1 MVDNLVA
8 NEEFLERPTR
18 DPAGPS
24 AGDGVDPGTW
34 SESTWSACEDGRA
47 DSDMR
52 EEGPAQDPPPA
63 GDRASE
69 NWSGLDA
76 LVTAAALATAA
87 PAVAGATGSGQAGAP
102 KAALVGPS
110 EAMAG
115 SPFVSGNGGGSAT
128 PNPPE
133 GSTGAGGPHGDVG
146 AAASRAAKPPVQL
159 CFGMDKV
166 GRTSTVKAFMG
177 KANQRQSASV
187 GNPIVLG
194 VFPCKK
200 DHHTALESIC
210 AVWQADI
217 EELRAN
223 GIQVRGETRA
233 VLVILTGD
241 YNWMTAFVGHSGP
254 GAGMPCLWCTA
265 LARPTLTNAAT
276 VQEFGSL

>member
-1 MVDNLVA
+1 
-8 NEEFLERPTR
+8 LERPTR

-34 SESTWSACEDGRA
+34 SESTWSACEDGPA

-115 SPFVSGNGGGSAT
+115 SPFVSGDGGGSAT

-166 GRTSTVKAFMG
+166 GRTSTVKAFLE
-177 KANQRQSASV
+177 KNQSTAVRKRRQPHRAGCLSLQKGPPHST
-187 GNPIVLG
+187 G
-194 VFPCKK
+194 VNLCCVAGG
-200 DHHTALESIC
+200 H
-210 AVWQADI
+210 
-217 EELRAN
+217 
-223 GIQVRGETRA
+223 RGAQGQWHLSTW
-233 VLVILTGD
+233 GD
-241 YNWMTAFVGHSGP
+241 PRRPGHPDG
-254 GAGMPCLWCTA
+254 
-265 LARPTLTNAAT
+265 
-276 VQEFGSL
+276 